1 MVVALTICFSEL
13 TTPQEEIYIE
23 EGKTLDINC
32 TASEDIDFFYPKTIN
47 DQIVTSPVEFIV
59 ETALNSSK
67 FILKKPNTV
76 FGDTGWYGWIE
87 ASKNQRKLNLRNIL
101 VTPYSYN
108 EIDIHWVYVYVKSEK
123 KSLTSTSQMYHL
135 KSPVGSDVNFPCYPT
150 SPNYTVTLSYVER
163 KSRRTVFMP
172 LSEKLSY
179 HPKKGFTLHNVNIN
193 DERKYLCDV
202 PPPHKT
208 NYVLINLRVKG
219 NTLENSLEISSRP
232 LQQIT
237 VAEDFSMN
245 CTISTEK
252 SYSYDTFRW
261 ITPLQKNYIRKFI
274 SYFDGNLNVHVS
286 QLSIKNVTID
296 NFGEYKCEFYG
307 FDTIKNAKA
316 DLQVHTESR
325 LEMSMESSVNEYKKE
340 VGQCIKWTLNITAYP
355 LPKFKWL
362 DPKSKE
368 INNDWTFHNY
378 KVNDEN
384 FSINLDKPDL
394 TLEDRGNYTLIAT
407 NSKGTKTLDF
417 FVDVLMKPLITKKL
431 DSIQA
436 TYFSSNELLE
446 CECEAQGNPLP
457 FITWEYTNN
466 FKNSTENLAANN
478 FFNVIYSPENIS
490 YSVSGDKHFSRFERQ
505 KTVYSDSGWY
515 GCAIVSE
522 KYKKINQNRMLFTP
536 DICGELDVQW
546 IYVFVKSTEYLFL
559 DLPIHQ
565 NSAGEFVLESSGS
578 DVTVPCRPTSS
589 KYQVQLYAIEKEKTK
604 EINISDETES
614 LAYDAKKGFIFKN
627 FTADSASFGCAI
639 IKNEKQEQNLTIFR
653 VTLTGESKKGDV
665 PTITT
670 FSLTHMEIGK
680 NFSMNCTISLYEDR
694 EYFVQWVT
702 PQLNNRTKET
712 EYRITENE
720 NSLSANGKRLPQI
733 LNLELIIENV
743 TAEDFG
749 EYECFVYQYSK
760 VESARINLVPHQHK
774 HLDVSLKSSEIE
786 HVNDFGNHAKLII
799 SVDAYPLPEFNW
811 YNPKG
816 LEIDYQRR
824 FFDYQINGE
833 TFSIELSSRELTHDD
848 TGTHTLVAY
857 NSEFK
862 KTINFNVSILEP
874 PSSVEEENLYM
885 TNEKVRL
892 QCQAKGYPV
901 PTIVWQY
908 VDEFDKLIG
917 TSMTSNLFQNI
928 STIVTDGLVTS
939 IIIVKVIKEGFVL
952 CVANNTMGENVI
964 KKQRI
969 KFAEQPAI
977 SNELFELD
985 KSVKFKAESHHHDY
999 HFGIMNQNINATEG
1013 GAIEMHCSASI
1024 DSFPNRIVWYNNSNS
1039 LETNERVAIDESK
1052 AASLYTSKLF
1062 ITNLNK
1068 WDEGNYYCKGTTKE
1082 GDVMMNQYQLFF
1094 NVAAV
1099 SSTSII
1105 IQISIILMHFMYV
1118 YA

>member
-1 MVVALTICFSEL
+1 
-13 TTPQEEIYIE
+13 
-23 EGKTLDINC
+23 
-32 TASEDIDFFYPKTIN
+32 
-47 DQIVTSPVEFIV
+47 
-59 ETALNSSK
+59 
-67 FILKKPNTV
+67 
-76 FGDTGWYGWIE
+76 
-87 ASKNQRKLNLRNIL
+87 
-101 VTPYSYN
+101 
-108 EIDIHWVYVYVKSEK
+108 
-123 KSLTSTSQMYHL
+123 MYHI

-150 SPNYTVTLSYVER
+150 SPDYNVTLSYLER
-163 KSRRTVFMP
+163 RYRRTVIMP
-172 LSEKLSY
+172 VSEKLSY
-179 HPKKGFTLHNVNIN
+179 HRKKGFTLHNVNIN

-208 NYVLINLRVKG
+208 NFVLINLRVKG
-219 NTLENSLEISSRP
+219 YTSENSLEISSRP

-245 CTISTEK
+245 CTIRTEK

-261 ITPLQKNYIRKFI
+261 ITPLQKNYMRKFI

-286 QLSIKNVTID
+286 QLSIKNVTIN

-307 FDTIKNAKA
+307 FDTIKNAKV

-325 LEMSMESSVNEYKKE
+325 LEILMESSVNKYKKE
-340 VGQCIKWTLNITAYP
+340 FGQCIKWTLNITAYP

-362 DPKSKE
+362 DPKNNE

-384 FSINLDKPDL
+384 FSINLVKLDL

-407 NSKGTKTLDF
+407 NSKGTKTIDF
-417 FVDVLMKPLITKKL
+417 FVDVLMRPLITKKL
-431 DSIQA
+431 NSIQER
-436 TYFSSNELLE
+436 YFSSNELLE

-466 FKNSTENLAANN
+466 FKNSTESLAANN
-478 FFNVIYSPENIS
+478 LFNVTDIKSSWNRIKSIIKIETKNTGKILCHACNEITCDSAIIKTVNVPADIQVLPNSRSKLWEISITEGEPLTIDCTSTQRTRFFYPQLLIKNVVYSPENIS
-490 YSVSGDKHFSRFERQ
+490 YSVSGDEHFSRFEHR

-522 KYKKINQNRMLFTP
+522 KYKKINQDRILLTP
-536 DICGELDVQW
+536 DIYGELGVQW
-546 IYVFVKSTEYLFL
+546 IYVFVKSTEHLFL

-565 NSAGEFVLESSGS
+565 NSAGEFLLESSGS
-578 DVTVPCRPTSS
+578 DVTLPCRPTSS
-589 KYQVQLYAIEKEKTK
+589 KYQVQLYAIEKEKTE
-604 EINISDETES
+604 EINISDETDS
-614 LAYDAKKGFIFKN
+614 LVYDVKKGFIFEN
-627 FTADSASFGCAI
+627 FKADSASFGCAI
-639 IKNEKQEQNLTIFR
+639 IKNGKQKRNLTIFR
-653 VTLTGESKKGDV
+653 VTSTDESKKGDV

-680 NFSMNCTISLYEDR
+680 NFSMNCTVSFYEDR

-712 EYRITENE
+712 EYRITKNK
-720 NSLSANGKRLPQI
+720 NLLSANGKRLPQI
-733 LNLELIIENV
+733 LNLELTIENV
-743 TAEDFG
+743 TTEDYG

-774 HLDVSLKSSEIE
+774 HLDLSLKSLESGY
-786 HVNDFGNHAKLII
+786 VKDFGNHAKLII
-799 SVDAYPLPEFNW
+799 SVDAYPLPKFNW

-833 TFSIELSSRELTHDD
+833 TFSIDLSSRELTHDD
-848 TGTHTLVAY
+848 TGTHTLIAY

-862 KTINFNVSILEP
+862 NTISFNVSILEP

-901 PTIVWQY
+901 PTIMWQY
-908 VDEFDKLIG
+908 ADEFDKLIG
-917 TSMTSNLFQNI
+917 TSMSSNLFQNI

-939 IIIVKVIKEGFVL
+939 IIIVKVMKEGFVS
-952 CVANNTMGENVI
+952 CVANNTMGEKVI

-969 KFAEQPAI
+969 KFAEQPSI
-977 SNELFELD
+977 SNELFEPD

-999 HFGIMNQNINATEG
+999 LFGIMNQNINVTEG
-1013 GAIEMHCSASI
+1013 DAVEMHCSASI
-1024 DSFPNRIVWYNNSNS
+1024 DSYPNRILWYNNSNS
-1039 LETNERVAIDESK
+1039 LRTNGRVAIDESK

-1062 ITNLNK
+1062 ITNITK
-1068 WDEGNYYCKGTTKE
+1068 WDEGNYTCKGITNE
-1082 GDVMMNQYQLFF
+1082 GGFMTNQYQLFL
-1094 NVAAV
+1094 NVASV

-1105 IQISIILMHFMYV
+1105 IQLSIILIHFMYV